1 MIHPDSQIAFPIQN
15 PSTIILAYGVHM
27 DTAII
32 ETHIFKYNRHG
43 FFKEFFFFIN
53 REDNLLQLDKIM

>member
-15 PSTIILAYGVHM
+15 PSTIILAYGLHM

-32 ETHIFKYNRHG
+32 ETHIFKNNRHV
-43 FFKEFFFFIN
+43 FLKNFFFLN
-53 REDNLLQLDKIM
+53 TEDNLLQLDKIM